1 MATTVAR
8 ADVGRLLEGITASG
22 QTFSA
27 ACRRRTALNLRY
39 EPTEQYKGGQLA
51 YAGDRTDLA
60 TRQFHTAGRGGIK
73 IELEPV
79 GLLRWMQLTKKSHN
93 ESKHWKP
100 KPGGSLAFDPAERG
114 LFHVKGF
121 YTDKTKVADGRIA
134 RHGDWRAWAFI
145 CLRTVESIKAHGQEY
160 VVID

>member
-1 MATTVAR
+1 MATTVTR

-39 EPTEQYKGGQLA
+39 EPTEQYKGGRLA
-51 YAGDRTDLA
+51 YDGDCTDLV
-60 TRQFHTAGRGGIK
+60 TRQFHTAGRGGKK

-79 GLLRWMQLTKKSHN
+79 GILRWMQLTKPTIKP
-93 ESKHWKP
+93 SKHWESK
-100 KPGGSLAFDPAERG
+100 GGKLAFDPKERG

-121 YTDKTKVADGRIA
+121 YNDSTKVVDGRIA

-145 CLRTVESIKAHGQEY
+145 CLRTIERIKAHGQEY
-160 VVID
+160 VVVN

>member
-1 MATTVAR
+1 MATTVTR

-39 EPTEQYKGGQLA
+39 EPTEQYKGGRLA
-51 YAGDRTDLA
+51 YVGDRTDLV
-60 TRQFHTAGRGGIK
+60 TRQFHTAGRGGKK

-79 GLLRWMQLTKKSHN
+79 GMLRWMQLTKKSSN
-93 ESKHWKP
+93 PSKHWISK
-100 KPGGSLAFDPAERG
+100 GGTLAFDPAERG

-121 YTDKTKVADGRIA
+121 YNDSTKVADGRIA

-160 VVID
+160 VVTD